1 MDRQFLEFWGNYLLN
16 VAKGQKQME
25 EVTEWIRKGFSGF
38 EEMNSLFRKIY
49 GLDKTPQGTPDY
61 FKAWKK
67 AQVDFKKS
75 FADYLNLLGV
85 VPLDVHLELVRKY
98 EELKEKVASQEET
111 IKHLRMLLAESQG
124 ANSAEV
130 TRHFDELI
138 KKQSDQFQN
147 LIEGF
152 NKMFK
157 KDSVRS
163 EGEQE

>member
-16 VAKGQKQME
+16 VAKGQKHME

-130 TRHFDELI
+130 ARHFDELI

>member
-16 VAKGQKQME
+16 VAKGQKHME